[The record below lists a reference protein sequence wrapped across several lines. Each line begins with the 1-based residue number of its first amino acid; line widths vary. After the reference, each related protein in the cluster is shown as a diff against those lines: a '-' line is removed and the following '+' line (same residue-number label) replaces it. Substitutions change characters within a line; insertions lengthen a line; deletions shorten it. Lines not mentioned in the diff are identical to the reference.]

1 MEIDFPL
8 PKPVDTDEFPVLCLD
23 ANGKSE
29 KVIDYNKKSRLK
41 SPPVRA
47 EICSERNS
55 FPSEGR
61 HSRGKKISGNKYIG
75 NGASYKNTI
84 SLQSCE
90 NRKLKKRHTTSKATS
105 IITV

>member
-8 PKPVDTDEFPVLCLD
+8 PKPVDTDEFPVLCLE

-29 KVIDYNKKSRLK
+29 KVIDYNTKSRLK
-41 SPPVRA
+41 SPQVRA

-55 FPSEGR
+55 FPSKGR
-61 HSRGKKISGNKYIG
+61 SRGRKISGNKYIC
-75 NGASYKNTI
+75 NGASYKNTM
-84 SLQSCE
+84 SLQSSE
-90 NRKLKKRHTTSKATS
+90 NRKLKKRHTTSEATS